1 MCPVYSIVSL
11 GKEDAGTSERIR
23 DGQITPQSGL
33 RDFRSAAR
41 ERKKKKTA
49 LGKKASDQDLGPGFQ
64 S

>member
-1 MCPVYSIVSL
+1 MCPVYTIALL

-23 DGQITPQSGL
+23 DWQITPQSEL

-41 ERKKKKTA
+41 KKKKTKN
-49 LGKKASDQDLGPGFQ
+49 KKPGFQ